1 MNEMPTKLRAR
12 AIRKSVKREEKKCQ
26 ITARAIKALQEVGYA
41 NTSLRDIAA
50 QSDMSLGILNY
61 YFEDRSDLIIY
72 CVLIYKHEFVDSMTA
87 ALDGATGRNAV
98 IEALSGAFAV
108 SIAKDV
114 MTHRLWYD
122 IRNQALFDE
131 TFRLVTTEIETML
144 ISVFLQAFVAAG
156 HSKPPMIDVQYA
168 LLDGVFRLLLQNQ
181 LNGTKHSL
189 AALKKI
195 FATVL
200 ELVL

>member
-1 MNEMPTKLRAR
+1 MPTKLRAR
-12 AIRKSVKREEKKCQ
+12 AIRKSVKREEKKRQ
-26 ITARAIKALQEVGYA
+26 IAASAIKALQEAGYA

-50 QSDMSLGILNY
+50 QSDMSLGILHY

-98 IEALSGAFAV
+98 IEVLSGAFAV

-131 TFRLVTTEIETML
+131 TFRLVATEIETML
-144 ISVFLQAFVAAG
+144 ISVVLQAFVAAG

-168 LLDGVFRLLLQNQ
+168 LLDGVFRLLLLNQ
-181 LNGTKHSL
+181 LNGTKHSP
-189 AALKKI
+189 AVLKKI
-195 FATVL
+195 FETVL
-200 ELVL
+200 EQVL